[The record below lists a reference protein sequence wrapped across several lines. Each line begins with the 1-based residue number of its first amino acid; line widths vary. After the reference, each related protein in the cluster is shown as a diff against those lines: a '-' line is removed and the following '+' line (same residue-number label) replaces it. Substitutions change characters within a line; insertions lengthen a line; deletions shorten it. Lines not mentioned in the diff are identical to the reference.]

1 MKERREI
8 ILASVSK
15 IRRRLLESAGVVVR
29 AAASAVDEA
38 MLKSNHLNGGGDVA
52 ELPLLLATA
61 KAERV
66 SAANREALVI
76 GADQVLV
83 FQGRVVDKPGSLEE
97 ARGQLLALRGKTHRL
112 ISTVA
117 VASDGGTIW
126 TDSAMAELSMRRF
139 SDAFLATYLS
149 AMGEDALT
157 SVGSYKI
164 EGRGIQLFDEIR
176 GDYFTILGLPMLP
189 LLSFLRSEKCLA
201 N

>member
-8 ILASVSK
+8 ILASASK

-38 MLKSNHLNGGGDVA
+38 MLKSDHLNGGGDVA

-61 KAERV
+61 KAERI
-66 SAANREALVI
+66 SAANHEALVI

-83 FQGRVVDKPGSLEE
+83 FEGRMVDKPGSLEE
-97 ARGQLLALRGKTHRL
+97 ARGQLLALRGKTHCL
-112 ISTVA
+112 ISAVA
-117 VASDGGTIW
+117 VARDGGAIW
-126 TDSAMAELSMRRF
+126 TDSAMAELSMRWF
-139 SDAFLATYLS
+139 GDAFLATYLS

-189 LLSFLRSEKCLA
+189 LLSFLRSEKCLE

>member
-1 MKERREI
+1 
-8 ILASVSK
+8 
-15 IRRRLLESAGVVVR
+15 
-29 AAASAVDEA
+29 
-38 MLKSNHLNGGGDVA
+38 
-52 ELPLLLATA
+52 
-61 KAERV
+61 
-66 SAANREALVI
+66 
-76 GADQVLV
+76 
-83 FQGRVVDKPGSLEE
+83 
-97 ARGQLLALRGKTHRL
+97 
-112 ISTVA
+112 
-117 VASDGGTIW
+117 
-126 TDSAMAELSMRRF
+126 MAELSMRRF